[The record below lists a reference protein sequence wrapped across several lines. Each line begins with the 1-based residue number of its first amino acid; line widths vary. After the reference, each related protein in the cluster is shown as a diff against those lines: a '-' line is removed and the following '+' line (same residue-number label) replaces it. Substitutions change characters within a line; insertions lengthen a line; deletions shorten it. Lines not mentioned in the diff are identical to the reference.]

1 MSAGPPRVALVIGS
15 GSVKCAAAIGIRSVL
30 ERAGIGLDMLVGCS
44 GGAIYAAAMATGRS
58 AGEIA
63 AMARALW
70 TRDVTGQRDNAG
82 MMRAIAPKLM
92 KFDAERFGL
101 RDDRLIMKRLR
112 AAFGEARVED
122 MRVPLHLTATDFAN
136 GELVTLS
143 RGPVVDAIRA
153 SIALPFAFAP
163 RRIDGR
169 LLVDGFLADPMP
181 VSVAIK
187 QGADVI
193 VAVGFESPYQDTVR
207 SASRFAFQLSSIMSN
222 NLLKSRL
229 AFHGMAHHG
238 EVIVVVPEFR
248 ERVRLFETEKLDYV
262 IAEGERAMT
271 AHLPYLREL
280 LGLGAAGAPAR

>member
-1 MSAGPPRVALVIGS
+1 MDTGSRRVALVIGS
-15 GSVKCAAAIGIRSVL
+15 GSVKCAAAIGIRTAL
-30 ERAGIGLDMLVGCS
+30 EREGIEVDMLVGCS

-58 AGEIA
+58 AAEIA
-63 AMARALW
+63 DLARALW
-70 TRDVTGQRDNAG
+70 TREVTSQRDNTA
-82 MMRAIAPKLM
+82 MLRAVAPKLM

-101 RDDRLIMKRLR
+101 RDDRLILKRLR
-112 AAFGEARVED
+112 AAFGDTRIED
-122 MRVPLHLTATDFAN
+122 MKVPLHLTATDFAN

-143 RGPVVDAIRA
+143 RGPVADAIRA

-163 RRIDGR
+163 KRIDGR

-187 QGADVI
+187 QGAGVI
-193 VAVGFESPYQDTVR
+193 VAVGFESPFQADVR
-207 SASRFAFQLSSIMSN
+207 SAGRFAFQLSSIMAN

-229 AFHGMAHHG
+229 AFHGMAHHS
-238 EVIVVVPEFR
+238 EVVVVVPEFR

-262 IAEGERAMT
+262 IAEGERAMA

-280 LGLGAAGAPAR
+280 LGPDAKRASAG